1 MGDVTYLSV
10 SSLLRSDPSTLC
22 NSSLSS
28 RNLDNYDDVSNMQTA
43 THVQLD
49 LDLSTDLFEDRFLLF
64 SVQMDS
70 WTPAWHGR
78 DTLSSE
84 QFLSVS
90 CFVTGCSACFHNY
103 QRMKENWKLPER
115 R

>member
-1 MGDVTYLSV
+1 
-10 SSLLRSDPSTLC
+10 
-22 NSSLSS
+22 
-28 RNLDNYDDVSNMQTA
+28 MQTA
-43 THVQLD
+43 AHVKID

-64 SVQMDS
+64 LVQMDS

-90 CFVTGCSACFHNY
+90 CFVTGCLACFHNC
-103 QRMKENWKLPER
+103 QGMKENGKLPER
-115 R
+115 K